1 MANINFGLLDTQ
13 YPEKLANALVRS
25 PEQQNANMLQV
36 MQMQQLMDQR
46 EQAQYA
52 LGKSRR
58 EDTGMAE
65 FGNAIKALGPDPSL
79 LAIAQVFMKHPNPEY
94 QLKGFELQRQ
104 AQADKGYRD
113 LGPMGGAPAARPA
126 VAPAP
131 GSFGENMLANL
142 AGLPSFGDNQ
152 PAVNA
157 GSFASAAPMTEEG
170 RIAEIQPRL
179 ALLFPL
185 KNRSTDAKAEYDMLM
200 AELIELR
207 KPETITPGSIRRR
220 PGYATFTAPEATS
233 QDIRTMQALGYPNTQ
248 AGYTAFRD
256 AQRQDRLLTP
266 AEEEQRIR
274 IAGASRPP
282 AQPRPEQPAQPVID
296 PDNPGKIILVS
307 REEAIRRRMTPAN
320 TVEKPMTQ
328 AQRVR
333 YAKDK
338 VSDKDVVTG
347 AFAVTG
353 ELEKL
358 TDELVGNP
366 DKKIAPAPGLN
377 SITGYSAL
385 TNPLALPSGDAR
397 KALQKLDTFKG
408 KIMALGRQLASQEG
422 KLGNM
427 AVQEWKFVS
436 DAVQKLDPAAG
447 NLDAQMRDVVRQS
460 KEYALRQQSKY
471 DDTYADD
478 LTAPPA
484 GANKPTL
491 SPVDQQALT
500 WATANPT
507 DPRSAQ
513 IKQRLGR

>member
-13 YPEKLANALVRS
+13 YPEKLANAFVRS
-25 PEQQNANMLQV
+25 PEQQNANMLQA

-58 EDTGMAE
+58 EETGMAE

-94 QLKGFELQRQ
+94 QLKGFELQKQ
-104 AQADKGYRD
+104 AQDSDRYARAN
-113 LGPMGGAPAARPA
+113 APAPA
-126 VAPAP
+126 PAPGPAFGGVAPTTPAP
-131 GSFGENMLANL
+131 GSFGADVATRKAQLFGPPPDRTNMMPGAAVAPAEVNNLPAAFTPPQVKTQLDFLRERIDANL
-142 AGLPSFGDNQ
+142 ALRTDQGYKTAENLQKQLTELNRRYPVGNALMGPEGNVFG
-152 PAVNA
+152 
-157 GSFASAAPMTEEG
+157 
-170 RIAEIQPRL
+170 
-179 ALLFPL
+179 
-185 KNRSTDAKAEYDMLM
+185 
-200 AELIELR
+200 
-207 KPETITPGSIRRR
+207 
-220 PGYATFTAPEATS
+220 TAPEKPPAPPSMVAEYTFAKTPDGGGFRGS
-233 QDIRTMQALGYPNTQ
+233 FQDFVKERA
-248 AGYTAFRD
+248 AA
-256 AQRQDRLLTP
+256 A
-266 AEEEQRIR
+266 
-274 IAGASRPP
+274 RPP

-320 TVEKPMTQ
+320 TVEKPMTE

-333 YAKDK
+333 YDKDK

-385 TNPLALPSGDAR
+385 TNPLALPKGDAR

-447 NLDAQMRDVVRQS
+447 NLDEQMRDVVRQS
-460 KEYALRQQSKY
+460 KQYALRQQTKY
-471 DDTYADD
+471 NDTYADD
-478 LTAPPA
+478 STAPPA
-484 GANKPTL
+484 A
-491 SPVDQQALT
+491 SPGKWGKAVAE
-500 WATANPT
+500 
-507 DPRSAQ
+507 
-513 IKQRLGR
+513 

>member
-13 YPEKLANALVRS
+13 YPEKLANAFVRS
-25 PEQQNANMLQV
+25 PEQQNANMLQA

-58 EDTGMAE
+58 EETGMAE

-94 QLKGFELQRQ
+94 QLKGFELQKQ
-104 AQADKGYRD
+104 ARADQGYRD
-113 LGPMGGAPAARPA
+113 LGPMGVPAAPPA

-131 GSFGENMLANL
+131 GSPAVGYEFAADMTANR
-142 AGLPSFGDNQ
+142 AALPSFGDNKL
-152 PAVNA
+152 AATV
-157 GSFASAAPMTEEG
+157 AAPAAPATPRTRES

-179 ALLFPL
+179 ALLRPFTKDNPQ
-185 KNRSTDAKAEYDMLM
+185 AKAEYTMLLD
-200 AELIELR
+200 EVKELR
-207 KPETITPGSIRRR
+207 KPQVLTPGSVFDM
-220 PGYATFTAPEATS
+220 PGVDRITTPEKPPAPPSMVAEYTFAKTPDGGGFRGS
-233 QDIRTMQALGYPNTQ
+233 FQD
-248 AGYTAFRD
+248 FV
-256 AQRQDRLLTP
+256 
-266 AEEEQRIR
+266 
-274 IAGASRPP
+274 IARSKAARPP
-282 AQPRPEQPAQPVID
+282 AQPRPEQPPVAVVD
-296 PDNPGKIILVS
+296 PRTGKTVYVS
-307 REEAIRRRMTPAN
+307 REEALRDRMTPAN

-397 KALQKLDTFKG
+397 KALQKLETFKG

-436 DAVQKLDPAAG
+436 DAVQKIDPAAG

-484 GANKPTL
+484 GAP
-491 SPVDQQALT
+491 PAGAAGAGVDKS
-500 WATANPT
+500 NPLL
-507 DPRSAQ
+507 
-513 IKQRLGR
+513 K

>member
-1 MANINFGLLDTQ
+1 MADINFGILDTQ
-13 YPEKLANALVRS
+13 SPAKIGNAFIRS

-36 MQMQQLMDQR
+36 MQMKHLIDQSD
-46 EQAQYA
+46 QAQYA
-52 LGKSRR
+52 INKARR
-58 EDTGMAE
+58 EETGMAE

-94 QLKGFELQRQ
+94 QLKGFELQKQ
-104 AQADKGYRD
+104 AQDSDRYARAN
-113 LGPMGGAPAARPA
+113 APAPGAAFGGVAPT
-126 VAPAP
+126 APAP
-131 GSFGENMLANL
+131 GSFGADVATRKAQLFGPPPDRTNMMPGAALGEVNNLPATVTPPQVKTQLDSLLARRDANL
-142 AGLPSFGDNQ
+142 ALGTPRGDK
-152 PAVNA
+152 
-157 GSFASAAPMTEEG
+157 T
-170 RIAEIQPRL
+170 AETLQKQITDL
-179 ALLFPL
+179 TKLYPL
-185 KNRSTDAKAEYDMLM
+185 GNVLM
-200 AELIELR
+200 SG
-207 KPETITPGSIRRR
+207 TGSIV
-220 PGYATFTAPEATS
+220 GTAPEKPPAPPSMVAEYTFAKTPDGGGFRGS
-233 QDIRTMQALGYPNTQ
+233 FQD
-248 AGYTAFRD
+248 FV
-256 AQRQDRLLTP
+256 
-266 AEEEQRIR
+266 
-274 IAGASRPP
+274 IARSKAARPP
-282 AQPRPEQPAQPVID
+282 AQPRPEQPAVAVVD
-296 PDNPGKIILVS
+296 PNKPGKIILVS
-307 REEAIRRRMTPAN
+307 REEAIRRSMTPAN
-320 TVEKPMTQ
+320 TVEKPMTE

-366 DKKIAPAPGLN
+366 DKKIEPAPGLN

-385 TNPLALPSGDAR
+385 TNPLALPKGDAR
-397 KALQKLDTFKG
+397 KALQKLETFRG

-447 NLDAQMRDVVRQS
+447 NLDEQMRDVVRQS

-484 GANKPTL
+484 A
-491 SPVDQQALT
+491 SPGKWGKAVAE
-500 WATANPT
+500 
-507 DPRSAQ
+507 
-513 IKQRLGR
+513 